1 MQACFSELKFEWPRS
16 DAHRTGV
23 KYGIEFPEGRL
34 TNLRFADDVILVAQQ
49 RSDIRK
55 MLLDLRQTATKYG
68 LKIHMG
74 KTKVMT
80 WNALVNGSS
89 HVALGDDFVEILDEC
104 QAERYLG
111 RSLCFADS
119 QEAEFRD
126 RVVVGWASFHQHKG
140 ELCNKFDRL
149 AVHATLVDSVV
160 TSTVLYGSAAWGL
173 TQGLEKK
180 LTTVRRRMLRYV
192 FRIHRKRAEAGGEL
206 EDWVQYVQSSAHRVD
221 ELSLS
226 LGMTGWI
233 KAYRIQK
240 WRFAGELARRTD
252 SRWSQQAVKWK
263 PNCGFGRAQGAP
275 RTGWENQLVTFD
287 GGNWMA
293 LALDVDT
300 WTASEDIFATWIF

>member
-1 MQACFSELKFEWPRS
+1 M
-16 DAHRTGV
+16 

-89 HVALGDDFVEILDEC
+89 QVALGDDFVEILDEC

-111 RSLCFADS
+111 RSLCFAQS
-119 QEAEFRD
+119 QEAEFKN
-126 RVVVGWASFHQHKG
+126 RVAAGWGSFHKHKG
-140 ELCNKFDRL
+140 ELCNKFYRL
-149 AVHATLVDSVV
+149 AYRAKLFDSVV
-160 TSTVLYGSAAWGL
+160 TPTVLYGSAAWGL

-192 FRIHRKRAEAGGEL
+192 FRIHRKRAETLGEL
-206 EDWVQYVQSSAHRVD
+206 DDWMQYVKSSAHRVD

-233 KAYRIQK
+233 KAYRIEK

-252 SRWSQQAVKWK
+252 SRWSQL
-263 PNCGFGRAQGAP
+263 PY
-275 RTGWENQLVTFD
+275 
-287 GGNWMA
+287 
-293 LALDVDT
+293 
-300 WTASEDIFATWIF
+300 